1 MEIVPVTSKK
11 REYGIEIL
19 LNRKAELKQ
28 EIYDQKLLITVK
40 AQNLLSPVTLTNN
53 LFRSFTK
60 GLNIVDG
67 VLIGYKLF
75 KSIRAIFQKF
85 RK

>member
-1 MEIVPVTSKK
+1 MDIVPVTSKK
-11 REYGIEIL
+11 REYGLEIL

-40 AQNLLSPVTLTNN
+40 AQTLLSPVTLTNN

-67 VLIGYKLF
+67 VLIGFKIF
-75 KSIRAIFQKF
+75 KSIRTIFQKF